1 MILTREALQSG
12 AYLRSFSDLPGQ
24 PRWSRERI
32 LASMEQA
39 LSRRPPDQPVW
50 LFAYGSLIWN
60 PLFRC
65 VEHQRATLQGWQRR
79 FCMRLHA
86 GRGSQQQ
93 PGRMLAL
100 DHGGHCTGVAFRL
113 AERGLRDELAL
124 VWIRE
129 MPYGSYR
136 IVWGELALA
145 DGRAVRALA
154 FVANP
159 AQCQYETDASVK
171 TVAPLIAHAHGALG
185 RNADYLL
192 QLEATLATHGVHD
205 PYITA
210 LAAAVR
216 AERGGGNR
224 R

>member
-1 MILTREALQSG
+1 MLLTRQALQDGS
-12 AYLRSFSDLPGQ
+12 YLRSFSDLPGQ
-24 PRWSRERI
+24 PRWSRQRI
-32 LASMEQA
+32 LASLDAA
-39 LSRRPPDQPVW
+39 LAQRPAGQPVW

-60 PLFRC
+60 PLFHFAER
-65 VEHQRATLQGWQRR
+65 EHATLQGWQRR

-100 DHGGHCTGVAFRL
+100 DRGGHCTGVAFRL
-113 AERGLRDELAL
+113 AEQGLRDELAL

-136 IVWGELALA
+136 IIWGELALA
-145 DGRAVRALA
+145 DGRSVRALA

-159 AQCQYETDASVK
+159 AQCQYEADASIK
-171 TVAPLIAHAHGALG
+171 TVAPLIAHAQGALG

-192 QLEATLATHGVHD
+192 QLEETLATHDLHD
-205 PYITA
+205 PYVTA
-210 LAAAVR
+210 LATAVR
-216 AERGGGNR
+216 AERNGGSR